1 MDVQAVVTSRE
12 KILQNV
18 LSGHEMTELKEKMIG
33 RDASSSS
40 QSSSSL
46 SPSSLSSPSRS
57 PSPSLS
63 LSPRRDE
70 VTVEEEVKL
79 EERRKEEVLAVE
91 ELESVTREY
100 QEEEASVTALRMEVW
115 NLMEDCLDF

>member
-18 LSGHEMTELKEKMIG
+18 LSGHEMNEMKERMIG
-33 RDASSSS
+33 RDSSSSS
-40 QSSSSL
+40 QSS
-46 SPSSLSSPSRS
+46 SSLSSPSRS

-100 QEEEASVTALRMEVW
+100 QEEEASVTALRTEVW
-115 NLMEDCLDF
+115 NLIEDWLDF